1 MRVFGLSVI
10 VSGCAC
16 AASAFTA
23 VNGINA
29 FTEGGDARFEVIS
42 ERGAGPREI
51 WCAAAQ
57 YARGVLGEA
66 PNTRIYLAR
75 EIGPSPQYDT
85 KNSASFTTR
94 PDSTLAPG
102 PRPGDG
108 GNYSVSLKTTGYSLR
123 LAHAEGFCPRIIE
136 EWID

>member
-10 VSGCAC
+10 VAGCAC

-51 WCAAAQ
+51 WCAAA
-57 YARGVLGEA
+57 
-66 PNTRIYLAR
+66 
-75 EIGPSPQYDT
+75 
-85 KNSASFTTR
+85 
-94 PDSTLAPG
+94 
-102 PRPGDG
+102 
-108 GNYSVSLKTTGYSLR
+108 
-123 LAHAEGFCPRIIE
+123 
-136 EWID
+136 

>member
-10 VSGCAC
+10 VAGCAC

-23 VNGINA
+23 VNGIDA

-51 WCAAAQ
+51 GCAAAQ
-57 YARGVLGEA
+57 YARVVLGEA
-66 PNTRIYLAR
+66 PDTRIYLAR
-75 EIGPSPQYDT
+75 AIGPSPQHDT

-94 PDSTLAPG
+94 PHSTLASG
-102 PRPGDG
+102 KRPGDG

-123 LAHAEGFCPRIIE
+123 LAHAEAFCPRIIE